1 MGGGGTRLAG
11 AGRVPSFVASLPGRA
26 ALLPWI
32 LVWASCGA
40 ADRDGIPR
48 TNLISGST
56 GSSWYRIAS
65 AISERTNT
73 AFAGQPITAVPGA
86 GGVSNPARVGLLPGD
101 IGLSF
106 IPFLRA
112 AHSGKPPYRR
122 SFPDL
127 RHVATLLRNKLHVIV
142 SQSLPI
148 ESLADIK
155 SQRLR
160 IRIGTGPPGSGEE
173 FLLKE
178 SLAESGITY
187 DDIRNWGG
195 RVEFLGSSERADLFR
210 DYHVDLITF
219 HAVDPSSLATELL
232 LGRPARILPVPDKI
246 REGLGDR
253 WSVRSL
259 IIAADTYPTQE
270 TEVQTVGLEF
280 GLFATADVNPELIYQ
295 LVKTTAENK
304 EYLETVH
311 AGFKVW
317 EPLDMLHNLDVPRH
331 PGAERYYRERGWI
344 DQ

>member
-1 MGGGGTRLAG
+1 MSHL
-11 AGRVPSFVASLPGRA
+11 GRA
-26 ALLPWI
+26 ALLLWI
-32 LVWASCGA
+32 PIWASCGA
-40 ADRDGIPR
+40 ADSGRIPR

-56 GSSWYRIAS
+56 GSSWYRIAA
-65 AISERTNT
+65 AISERTNR

-101 IGLSF
+101 IGLTF

-112 AHSGKPPYRR
+112 AYRGEAPYRR

-127 RHVATLLRNKLHVIV
+127 RHVATLLRNKLHLIV

-148 ESLADIK
+148 ASLADIK

-160 IRIGTGPPGSGEE
+160 VRIGTGPPGSGEE
-173 FLLKE
+173 FLLRE
-178 SLAESGITY
+178 SLAVSGISY
-187 DDIRNWGG
+187 DDIRSWGG
-195 RVEFLGSSERADLFR
+195 RVEYLGSGERADLFR

-232 LGRPARILPVPDKI
+232 LGRPARLLSVPDEV
-246 REGLGDR
+246 REGLGER

-259 IIAADTYPTQE
+259 TIAAGTYPTQE

-280 GLFATADVNPELIYQ
+280 GFFATADVSPELIYQ
-295 LVKTTAENK
+295 LVRTTAENK

-331 PGAERYYRERGWI
+331 PGAQRYYRERGWI